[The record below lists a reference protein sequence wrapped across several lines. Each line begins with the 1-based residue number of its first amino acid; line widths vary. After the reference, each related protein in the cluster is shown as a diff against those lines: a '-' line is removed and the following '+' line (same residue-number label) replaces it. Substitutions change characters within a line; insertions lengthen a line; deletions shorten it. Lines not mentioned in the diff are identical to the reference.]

1 MCAYISRVERK
12 KERRKKIFFWSFII
26 ADILIGVWIGIFSF
40 NESTRIIEGEIT
52 PREKLIREEG
62 LVTDW
67 KYVYNIGTKYH
78 KSEHYFMIELD
89 FEKTYKVKTY
99 ALDAFD
105 RKKFEKFGTGSYV
118 TLLLDEQKGY
128 GEDREVEIAE
138 VRSEDICY
146 LSYEDYVYQQYQY
159 KEFELKTRWLFA
171 ILFPVILAWWPIYFI
186 IWEWWKKR
194 KKDRIKYHNYL
205 RKL

>member
-1 MCAYISRVERK
+1 M
-12 KERRKKIFFWSFII
+12 
-26 ADILIGVWIGIFSF
+26 WIGIFSF
-40 NESTRIIEGEIT
+40 NYSTKIIEGEIT

-67 KYVYNIGTKYH
+67 KYVYNIGTKYN

-128 GEDREVEIAE
+128 GENREVQIAE
-138 VRSEDICY
+138 VRSEDSCY
-146 LSYEDYVYQQYQY
+146 LSYEDYVYQQYQL
-159 KEFELKTRWLFA
+159 KEFELKTRWPFA
-171 ILFPVILAWWPIYFI
+171 ILLPNILAWGPIYFI
-186 IWEWWKKR
+186 IWEWWKRER
-194 KKDRIKYHNYL
+194 KSI
-205 RKL
+205 